1 MTETI
6 TCPFSWGRTMVKPYD
21 SGIDYLKLGYGNTLY
36 GEEFRMIMKFDLSN
50 LANVAPSKIAAVGL
64 KLYMDS
70 LVNVTTQNSVGYE
83 ILKSVT
89 NQAGWFKY
97 DGTNSWSSPGA
108 SGSGTDHYATALGT
122 RLWASIG
129 YSTMNIDPNIFKLMW
144 SNNNAMAI
152 FPTGGRQTGESFEGC
167 YFNDSTYPPYL
178 EVTIRPGSSY
188 IMMF

>member
-21 SGIDYLKLGYGNTLY
+21 SCNDYLRLGYGNTTY
-36 GEEFRMIMKFDLSN
+36 GEEYRMIMKFDLSG
-50 LANVAPSKIAAVGL
+50 LANVAPSKIASVGL

-70 LVNVTTQNSVGYE
+70 LVNVTTQNSIGYE
-83 ILKSVT
+83 ILKPATTQVT
-89 NQAGWFKY
+89 WFKY
-97 DGTNSWSSPGA
+97 DGTNAWSVAGA
-108 SGSGTDHYATALGT
+108 DGSGTDHYVTSLGT

-129 YSTMNIDPNIFKLMW
+129 YSTMNIDPETFKLMW

-167 YFNDSTYPPYL
+167 NFNDSTYPPYL

>member
-1 MTETI
+1 MI
-6 TCPFSWGRTMVKPYD
+6 KPYENV
-21 SGIDYLKLGYGNTLY
+21 GDYLRLGYGNTLY

-70 LVNVTTQNSVGYE
+70 LVSVTTQNSIGYE
-83 ILKSVT
+83 ILKPATTQVT
-89 NQAGWFKY
+89 WFKY
-97 DGTNSWSSPGA
+97 DGTNSWNVAGA
-108 SGSGTDHYATALGT
+108 DGSGTDHYASALGT

-129 YSTMNIDPNIFKLMW
+129 YSMMNIDPETFKLMW

-167 YFNDSTYPPYL
+167 NFNDSTYPPYL